1 MFIIRDLAKQVKIL
15 DIINAVAVFVR
26 ESRRKIRGEITSNY
40 NIDRR
45 ERDPS

>member
-15 DIINAVAVFVR
+15 DIINVVAVFIQ
-26 ESRRKIRGEITSNY
+26 ESRQKIRGKIVSNY

-45 ERDPS
+45 ERNSS

>member
-15 DIINAVAVFVR
+15 DIINAIAIFIR
-26 ESRRKIRGEITSNY
+26 GSRQKIRGKIASNY